1 MDVSG
6 GGRSCMSHELI
17 CGQLTV
23 DIEFAE
29 WCYPDVSFFCMS
41 DWVVMAVNTGYL
53 IEMEIAR
60 INKRSSDDNKEKL
73 KE

>member
-1 MDVSG
+1 
-6 GGRSCMSHELI
+6 
-17 CGQLTV
+17 
-23 DIEFAE
+23 
-29 WCYPDVSFFCMS
+29 
-41 DWVVMAVNTGYL
+41 MAVNTGYL